1 MTRTLVTSLLSDIPY
16 MPEGGY
22 LTIERASGQS
32 VWRQR
37 IKLLRKTHYGYYFCE
52 AVSETEGFTIPITD
66 GSTP

>member
-1 MTRTLVTSLLSDIPY
+1 MTRTLVTSLLSEIPY

-22 LTIERASGQS
+22 LTLERSSGQS